1 MVCRLL
7 LQKNRKKADSAM
19 FKRLLKI
26 IIGIALLPVCI
37 GASQA
42 FYDLL
47 QSLGS
52 VEQTMLYFLSGIGL
66 YIVMYFSGLKLNFL
80 YVLGHEITHAVLI
93 LSCGGKIKAF
103 KVSSQGG
110 SVATT
115 KSNVLIS
122 LGPYFFPIYTALVA
136 VVFFC
141 WAIFYPDIYKYVQIL
156 ILLIG
161 WSISFHFLMTL
172 HSLRVEQPDITGNG
186 YLFSLTLIYLIN
198 LSIIAL
204 LLGALFRQV
213 DILGFFRQSVV
224 YTKTTILFLW
234 ERFGQFK

>member
-1 MVCRLL
+1 ML
-7 LQKNRKKADSAM
+7 
-19 FKRLLKI
+19 KRLLKI
-26 IIGIALLPVCI
+26 IIGIALLPACI
-37 GASQA
+37 GTSKA

-52 VEQTMLYFLSGIGL
+52 VEQTMFYFLSGIGL

-80 YVLGHEITHAVLI
+80 YVLGHETAHAVLA
-93 LSCGGKIKAF
+93 LVCGAKIKAF

-122 LGPYFFPIYTALVA
+122 LGPYFFPIYTALIA
-136 VVFFC
+136 IVFFC
-141 WAIFYPDIYKYVQIL
+141 GAMFYPNIYNYARIL

-161 WSISFHFLMTL
+161 WSVSFHFLMTL
-172 HSLRVEQPDITGNG
+172 HSLRVEQPDIMENG

-198 LSIIAL
+198 LIIIAL
-204 LLGALFRQV
+204 LLGLLFRQ
-213 DILGFFRQSVV
+213 INIPGFFTQSAI
-224 YTKTTILFLW
+224 YTKTAVVFLW
-234 ERFGQFK
+234 ERAQSFK